1 MQGLRKYN
9 KVDYLQA
16 LSYDFS
22 RLCTRIVQDNVSS
35 NLLKKY
41 GFITGKMIRVT
52 DDVILVRLFGKKTDV
67 ITFRFE
73 RNDNDMVNFSFDLNL
88 SRTNC
93 ELLEELITSVEAI
106 KNEVTENYGLK
117 Y

>member
-9 KVDYLQA
+9 KVDYSQA

-22 RLCTRIVQDNVSS
+22 RLCTQTVKDIVDISI
-35 NLLKKY
+35 LKKN
-41 GFITGKMIRVT
+41 GFSSSKTIKIT

-93 ELLEELITSVEAI
+93 ELLDELKTSVEAI
-106 KNEVTENYGLK
+106 KNEVIENYGLK

>member
-1 MQGLRKYN
+1 MQINGVYSKISDFVHFDFDKYCTQTVKDIVN
-9 KVDYLQA
+9 ISVLKENG
-16 LSYDFS
+16 FS
-22 RLCTRIVQDNVSS
+22 SS
-35 NLLKKY
+35 KTIK
-41 GFITGKMIRVT
+41 IT

-93 ELLEELITSVEAI
+93 ELLEELITSAKYI
-106 KNEVTENYGLK
+106 KYEVTENYGLK